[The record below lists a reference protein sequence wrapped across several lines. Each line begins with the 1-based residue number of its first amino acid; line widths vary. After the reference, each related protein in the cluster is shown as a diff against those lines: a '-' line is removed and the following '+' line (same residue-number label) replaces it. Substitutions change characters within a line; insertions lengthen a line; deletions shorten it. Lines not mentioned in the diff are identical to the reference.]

1 MGSDVTFSQAQ
12 SAALPALPP
21 HAPGVAVLTRYARRK
36 KKKPAVLPT
45 RRASLRPTL
54 GDARRDGE
62 DSPPD
67 QR

>member
-21 HAPGVAVLTRYARRK
+21 QSPGVAAYSPSARRK

-62 DSPPD
+62 DAPPD